1 MMVTIVA
8 SMKPVIGPVKPMSKR
23 ASLLGGRAFCLIR
36 APNVPIGGIPG
47 IKYYLEKGN
56 FNYAIPIMIGILQDQ
71 SEWSVPDKIAVTD
84 ICKNLV
90 AQGYA
95 TYIRPLYPHFYMIH
109 NNTEAY
115 LTRTI
120 PDPVLIFNVSEILT
134 NSREIMFEE
143 INNLK
148 DAIRD
153 TAVNKKQAF
162 GMNKIPLRDISESLQ
177 VNFIIVLKLVEEM
190 IQNKE
195 INGHYD
201 SVGDILVLEAT
212 EFVCYHCGA
221 EMKKE
226 DKACSVCKTELKT
239 CAICRA
245 VIRAPP
251 VTCPKCKVHAHKEHF
266 LEWLKMSVN
275 KKTGKGACPNC
286 QNPLAPSD
294 LQEG

>member
-1 MMVTIVA
+1 VE
-8 SMKPVIGPVKPMSKR
+8 KLK
-23 ASLLGGRAFCLIR
+23 LGKDDDLWGALDD
-36 APNVPIGGIPG
+36 ALHEEEKVPENLNGIPG

-56 FNYAIPIMIGILQDQ
+56 FNFAIPIMIGILEDQ
-71 SEWSVPDKIAVTD
+71 SEYSISDKITVTD
-84 ICKNLV
+84 ICKSLV

-95 TYIRPLYPHFYMIH
+95 PYIRPLYPHFYMLH
-109 NNTEAY
+109 NNTTAY

-134 NSREIMFEE
+134 NSREVMFEE

-148 DAIRD
+148 DSIRQ
-153 TAVNKKQAF
+153 TAVDKKKNY
-162 GMNKIPLRDISESLQ
+162 GLNNIPLRDISDSLQ
-177 VNFIIVLKLVEEM
+177 INFIIVLKLVEEM

-212 EFVCYHCGA
+212 EFSCYHCGA

-226 DKACSVCKTELKT
+226 DVKCEKCNTDLKM
-239 CAICRA
+239 CVICRA
-245 VIRAPP
+245 RVRAPP
-251 VTCPKCKVHAHKEHF
+251 VTCPKCKVNAHKEHF

-286 QNPLAPSD
+286 QNPMAPSD
-294 LQEG
+294 LIEG

>member
-1 MMVTIVA
+1 MGKDDDIWGA
-8 SMKPVIGPVKPMSKR
+8 
-23 ASLLGGRAFCLIR
+23 LGDALKEEEKI
-36 APNVPIGGIPG
+36 PENLNGIPG

-56 FNYAIPIMIGILQDQ
+56 FNYAVPIMIGILEDK
-71 SEWSVPDKIAVTD
+71 SEYSIPDKIAVTD

-90 AQGYA
+90 RQGYA

-134 NSREIMFEE
+134 NSRDVMFEE

-148 DAIRD
+148 NAIRQ
-153 TAVNKKQAF
+153 TALDKKKNF
-162 GMNKIPLRDISESLQ
+162 GLNNIPLRDISDSLH
-177 VNFIIVLKLVEEM
+177 VNFIIILKLVEEM

-212 EFVCYHCGA
+212 EFTCYHCGA
-221 EMKKE
+221 EMQKE
-226 DKACSVCKTELKT
+226 DIKCPQCNTELKT
-239 CAICRA
+239 CVICRA
-245 VIRAPP
+245 RVRAPP
-251 VTCPKCKVHAHKEHF
+251 VTCPKCKVSAHREHF
-266 LEWLKMSVN
+266 LEWLKMSAD
-275 KKTGKGACPNC
+275 KKTGKGNCPNC
-286 QNPLAPSD
+286 QNPLSPSD
-294 LQEG
+294 LIEG